1 MNDTHAAPLTVA
13 FLDFEGVLFDRDGS
27 AWRARDVLPLL
38 SRLGKD
44 NRLGL
49 LCNLPRRYDAASFR
63 LLLRDHGFEAW
74 FDPELIVLASAL
86 PTPLPDRR
94 AFAVAAALAEA
105 KPETLTYITAN
116 PKLSAAAEESGW
128 HTAPLIRARGS
139 SLAECGHGSRGASG
153 GARSRYSGRRHRP
166 HLHSARSHRDARRLQ
181 PSALGRQTGHPQRK
195 DCRRARS
202 RAGRP
207 DRIRHND
214 RDRYRRDPLSGP

>member
-1 MNDTHAAPLTVA
+1 MSLNPQTMSDTHAAPLTVA

-38 SRLGKD
+38 SRLAKD

-105 KPETLTYITAN
+105 KPEKLTYITAN
-116 PKLSAAAEESGW
+116 PKFSAAAEDNGW
-128 HTAPLIRARGS
+128 NTARLSAPAAAAL
-139 SLAECGHGSRGASG
+139 LV
-153 GARSRYSGRRHRP
+153 
-166 HLHSARSHRDARRLQ
+166 SAREPRRL
-181 PSALGRQTGHPQRK
+181 G
-195 DCRRARS
+195 CRCS
-202 RAGRP
+202 
-207 DRIRHND
+207 
-214 RDRYRRDPLSGP
+214 

>member
-1 MNDTHAAPLTVA
+1 MNDTRAAPLTVVY
-13 FLDFEGVLFDRDGS
+13 LDFEGVLFDRDGF

-38 SRLGKD
+38 SRLAKD

-74 FDPELIVLASAL
+74 FDPELIVFASAL

-116 PKLSAAAEESGW
+116 PKLSAAAKESGCA
-128 HTAPLIRARGS
+128 HRATIRACGDSFAERGHR
-139 SLAECGHGSRGASG
+139 EGAPAAG
-153 GARSRYSGRRHRP
+153 VRPRYSGRRHRP
-166 HLHSARSHRDARRLQ
+166 HLHSAWSHRDTRCLQ
-181 PSALGRQTGHPQRK
+181 PVSWAAK
-195 DCRRARS
+195 S
-202 RAGRP
+202 
-207 DRIRHND
+207 
-214 RDRYRRDPLSGP
+214 